1 MSPSPGSQR
10 QKQHYET
17 IHDEYEAHYYDETSL
32 RYREQFIFAPLLAG
46 VDLAHKDVLD
56 VAAGSGFNTK
66 LLQRRF
72 PSLRAVGLDISD
84 SACRAYA
91 HNTGF
96 PALAADLT
104 APLTL
109 DRQFDAA
116 IIVGGLH
123 HCVVDLPQTLANL
136 AAAVRPG
143 GVLLMMEP
151 SADCWLEGLRKLWYR
166 KDRFFDAPTE
176 EALSHQRLLEMAA
189 GRFTPERVHFIGGP
203 AYFGILN
210 SLVLRVPLSAKRWL
224 APLMFPPERAFN
236 ALNSRRLAPVFVAR
250 WRRTSQP

>member
-1 MSPSPGSQR
+1 MSPAIDSQR

-32 RYREQFIFAPLLAG
+32 RYRDQFIFAPLLDG
-46 VDLAHKDVLD
+46 IDLHDKDLLD
-56 VAAGSGFNTK
+56 VAAGSGFNTR

-72 PSLRAVGLDISD
+72 PTLRAVGLDISN
-84 SACRAYA
+84 SACSAYA
-91 HNTGF
+91 GNTGF

-116 IIVGGLH
+116 IVVGGLH

-151 SADCWLEGLRKLWYR
+151 SADCWLEGARKFWYR

-176 EALSHQRLLEMAA
+176 EALSHKRLLTMAGGA
-189 GRFTPERVHFIGGP
+189 FTAERLHYIGGP

-210 SLVLRVPLSAKRWL
+210 SLVLRVPLSAKSWL
-224 APLMFPPERAFN
+224 APAAFPLEHAFN

-250 WRRTSQP
+250 WRRVAQP